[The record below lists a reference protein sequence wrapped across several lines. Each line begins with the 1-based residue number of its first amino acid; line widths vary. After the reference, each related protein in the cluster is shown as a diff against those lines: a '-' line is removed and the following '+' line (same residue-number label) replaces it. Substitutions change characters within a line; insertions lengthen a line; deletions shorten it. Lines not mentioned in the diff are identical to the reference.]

1 VAGQTIVAVRDTSV
15 PESSNRRS
23 RFPPLANSLDRSCC
37 DMVDGSWVFGE
48 GGWRMETWQTKDL
61 VSAGLYENEDD
72 VVQDAIRALLSE
84 RPQLRLELAI
94 HRYRREEISL
104 AKAAA
109 LAGVSWER
117 MRELLLSRG
126 LQPRLGPETKEE
138 AYEEIQAMERII
150 REDPG

>member
-1 VAGQTIVAVRDTSV
+1 MSGQTIVAVHDSSV
-15 PESSNRRS
+15 
-23 RFPPLANSLDRSCC
+23 
-37 DMVDGSWVFGE
+37 
-48 GGWRMETWQTKDL
+48 
-61 VSAGLYENEDD
+61 
-72 VVQDAIRALLSE
+72 

-94 HRYRREEISL
+94 HRYRHEEISL

-126 LQPRLGPETKEE
+126 LQPRLGPETEEE